1 MRHVAVVDDS
11 GNGRIAINRQVR
23 LAEEAS
29 LEYIR
34 VGSGARLDRESLRAG
49 LAGPRSR
56 FRHGHLMMVDTGRRA
71 ELDLEIAHHARHAES
86 ESLCRCVL
94 GAESQGGFAGKILIS
109 RDGQGADARLRNDN
123 LLLDES
129 ARMETRPELEVYADE
144 VQCAH
149 GAATGALDEA
159 ALFYLRTPRIAAG
172 CGPGDAGAGV
182 RLLDQRQHRNA
193 PGAGNGRRDAQP
205 RASGPGAATAGGL
218 NVMSSA
224 TARLAA
230 VKEPL
235 SAQTLRVDFPSLATT
250 VHGKPLA
257 YLDNAASTQR
267 PQAVMDALTAYEV
280 GMHAN
285 VHRGVH
291 ARSDKATA
299 AFEGARERTRR
310 WLNAASSKEIVF
322 TRGATE
328 SINLVARCMD
338 ACMDAD
344 SEIVL
349 TDMEHHSNIVPWQQL
364 CERTGARIRVVPVL
378 DSGELDMAA
387 LSGLI
392 GSKTQ
397 LVAVTHVSNAL
408 GVINPVAEICGLAR
422 NAGVPILIDG
432 AQAAGHIPLDVQE
445 LGCDFYALSG
455 HKMYAPTGIGA
466 LYARKPWAGS
476 TAAVSGRRRDDP

>member
-1 MRHVAVVDDS
+1 
-11 GNGRIAINRQVR
+11 
-23 LAEEAS
+23 
-29 LEYIR
+29 
-34 VGSGARLDRESLRAG
+34 
-49 LAGPRSR
+49 
-56 FRHGHLMMVDTGRRA
+56 
-71 ELDLEIAHHARHAES
+71 
-86 ESLCRCVL
+86 
-94 GAESQGGFAGKILIS
+94 
-109 RDGQGADARLRNDN
+109 
-123 LLLDES
+123 
-129 ARMETRPELEVYADE
+129 
-144 VQCAH
+144 
-149 GAATGALDEA
+149 
-159 ALFYLRTPRIAAG
+159 
-172 CGPGDAGAGV
+172 
-182 RLLDQRQHRNA
+182 
-193 PGAGNGRRDAQP
+193 
-205 RASGPGAATAGGL
+205 
-218 NVMSSA
+218 MSSA
-224 TARLAA
+224 AARLAA

-267 PQAVMDALTAYEV
+267 PQGVMDALTAYEV
-280 GMHAN
+280 EMHAN

-310 WLNAASSKEIVF
+310 WLNAASSNEIVF

-466 LYARKPWAGS
+466 LYARKPWLDQLPPFLGGGEMILEVRFDGTTYNDAPHKFEAGTPNIS
-476 TAAVSGRRRDDP
+476 GAIGLGAAMDYLAGYGLERLAALEHGLLEYATERLQDLPGAADHRHGAAQVRGGVIRDRRHPPA